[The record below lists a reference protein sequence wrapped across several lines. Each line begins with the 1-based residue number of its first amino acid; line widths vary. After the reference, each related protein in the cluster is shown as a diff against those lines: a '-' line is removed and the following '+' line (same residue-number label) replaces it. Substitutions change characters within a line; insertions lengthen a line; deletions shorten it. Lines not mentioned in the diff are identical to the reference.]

1 MKVYQYIKKFIKQDI
16 ADRNDFY
23 ISRDNAIIN
32 VLQFHPG
39 YIFNNK
45 SVTIDNIAELFA
57 IDYNSTLIF
66 HSVDMEEIIIIKQIE
81 FKDYTY

>member
-45 SVTIDNIAELFA
+45 SVTIDNIAELFS
-57 IDYNSTLIF
+57 IDCDRTLIF